1 MADSVVVGILYPTQW
16 YGAPGDFDAAMAGL
30 RAVDPRVEVIV
41 EEYHEGHDI
50 RSARGKASPE
60 QHIELRTKTP
70 ELTKAQAAALGKCE
84 VVMAIDLPYDVAQIA
99 PKLRWVQAVGAGT
112 GQLQSAGL
120 AEAGIVL
127 TSNAGS
133 NSVGI
138 AEFCVGR
145 ILQEWKSFDKIDAQA
160 KTHLWEAV
168 YGEELAKCTVGLL
181 GFGAI
186 AEAVAQRLRGFDMRI
201 LATRRTVTADTASP
215 LVDKFYPT
223 ADLHQMLPECDVVV
237 AAVPETKETI
247 GLFNSATFAAMKQ
260 GSYFVNVGRGSLVDE
275 PALIHALE
283 SGHLRGAAID
293 VASVEPLPADN
304 PLWDAPRLKISP
316 HCSTAPGALFKN
328 LQGKFNDNLV
338 RYLKGEPLKSVV
350 DAARGY

>member
-120 AEAGIVL
+120 AA
-127 TSNAGS
+127 
-133 NSVGI
+133 
-138 AEFCVGR
+138 
-145 ILQEWKSFDKIDAQA
+145 
-160 KTHLWEAV
+160 
-168 YGEELAKCTVGLL
+168 L
-181 GFGAI
+181 G
-186 AEAVAQRLRGFDMRI
+186 QL
-201 LATRRTVTADTASP
+201 
-215 LVDKFYPT
+215 
-223 ADLHQMLPECDVVV
+223 
-237 AAVPETKETI
+237 VPEDRHPPRDTS
-247 GLFNSATFAAMKQ
+247 SAYSERLQAWADAVK
-260 GSYFVNVGRGSLVDE
+260 SL
-275 PALIHALE
+275 
-283 SGHLRGAAID
+283 
-293 VASVEPLPADN
+293 
-304 PLWDAPRLKISP
+304 
-316 HCSTAPGALFKN
+316 
-328 LQGKFNDNLV
+328 
-338 RYLKGEPLKSVV
+338 
-350 DAARGY
+350 